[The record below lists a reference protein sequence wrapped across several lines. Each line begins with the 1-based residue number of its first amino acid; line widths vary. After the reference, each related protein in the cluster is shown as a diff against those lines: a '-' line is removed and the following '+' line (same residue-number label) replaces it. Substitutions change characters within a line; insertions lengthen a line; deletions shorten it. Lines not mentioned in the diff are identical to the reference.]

1 MSPEWHSDESLDSGC
16 HRTRPEW
23 WTTLIC
29 SVQQDRYHRSQVHP
43 CRRRPPSP
51 IQDTP
56 KWKDVR
62 LIPTSPRPFP
72 AHVPLFFFQNCIIS
86 ESGADPLSKMST
98 PKTPN
103 QSLNRLLLSHFST
116 LLHLIKSLPS
126 TPSSVARSEEE
137 EDAEDAGGLL
147 LMAVGESTKLLPWVM
162 GARKHV
168 RAYLKVGSFLPFSAL
183 ASSCSVWPRRT

>member
-1 MSPEWHSDESLDSGC
+1 
-16 HRTRPEW
+16 
-23 WTTLIC
+23 
-29 SVQQDRYHRSQVHP
+29 
-43 CRRRPPSP
+43 
-51 IQDTP
+51 
-56 KWKDVR
+56 
-62 LIPTSPRPFP
+62 
-72 AHVPLFFFQNCIIS
+72 
-86 ESGADPLSKMST
+86 MST

-168 RAYLKVGSFLPFSAL
+168 RAYLKVGLIPVSARGSFPAL
-183 ASSCSVWPRRT
+183 SGLMGLEKRNESRE